1 MLAGQE
7 TMHGPPQPAR
17 IRAARDLRQ
26 LTQAATVK
34 RMQTPI
40 STAALS
46 QIEAGKVRPT
56 DDTIE
61 QLAEALTVPLG
72 FFSAQWPD
80 TSSGDI
86 LSKVTYFRDLAA
98 TPAGQRRKAA
108 ALSLLLSD
116 LIAAIEVRVLLP
128 ELYLPKYQPD
138 TSNGRQEIDEIAEA
152 VRDEWNL
159 GDGPIPHV
167 VKAIESHGVPI
178 ARLAMGGTAVDAF
191 SVRFGRRPLIL
202 LTNDKSNYVRSR
214 FDASHELG
222 HLIMHHH
229 HDPNDRSIER
239 QAHDFASS
247 FLLPTSAAMEEL
259 PSRLDGRAWARLAE
273 MKRVWGISIA
283 ALLYRAREL
292 GKLSPDTYRSGMKYM
307 SMRGWRT
314 TEPGDR
320 ELGPPEA
327 SALIYRA
334 LLTVTES
341 TRETTEELIT
351 AAHLPL
357 DDVLNLI
364 SASTDRRLRVTL

>member
-1 MLAGQE
+1 MLAGQG
-7 TMHGPPQPAR
+7 TTYGPPQPAR

-26 LTQAATVK
+26 YTQAVTVE
-34 RMQTPI
+34 RMRTPI

-56 DDTIE
+56 DNTVK
-61 QLAEALTVPLG
+61 QLAEALAVPLG

-80 TSSGDI
+80 TRSGDV
-86 LSKVTYFRDLAA
+86 LSKIIYFRDLAG

-116 LIAAIEVRVLLP
+116 LIAAIEVRVVLP
-128 ELYLPKYQPD
+128 ELKVPEYRPD
-138 TSNGRQEIDEIAEA
+138 ISKGRQDIDDIAEA
-152 VRDEWNL
+152 IRGEWNL

-167 VKAIESHGVPI
+167 VKTIESHGVPI
-178 ARLAMGGTAVDAF
+178 ARLAMGGTSVDAF

-222 HLIMHHH
+222 HLVMHSR

-239 QAHDFASS
+239 QAQDFASS
-247 FLLPTSAAMEEL
+247 FLLPTAAALDEL
-259 PSRLDGRAWARLAE
+259 PSRLDGRGWARLAE
-273 MKRVWGISIA
+273 MKRIWGISIA

-292 GKLSPDTYRSGMKYM
+292 GKLNADAYRSGMKYM

-327 SALIYRA
+327 SALIHRA
-334 LLTVTES
+334 LMTVTES

-357 DDVLNLI
+357 DDVLSLI
-364 SASTDRRLRVTL
+364 SASTDRRSRVRL